1 MAVAESSA
9 DDQPDHGEDLAA
21 ASICTITPTKC
32 QARTRVYSGGKLVA
46 QGFPVDDI
54 SEHLKDENAVI
65 WLDLLAPDRSDLA
78 VLSEEFGLHPLA
90 IEDAWL
96 AHERPKIDRYRSH
109 LFLAAYSVHLDSA
122 SGELT
127 TSELA
132 AFVTSRALITVRKD
146 EGMNIG
152 AVVSLLGRQP
162 RPCVRGRR
170 LSPARPAR
178 QHRGRLLLRRAVA
191 RR

>member
-1 MAVAESSA
+1 MPKGNPMTGLIWRPPRFARE
-9 DDQPDHGEDLAA
+9 
-21 ASICTITPTKC
+21 TPTKC

-54 SEHLKDENAVI
+54 SEHLKDESAVV

-109 LFLAAYSVHLDSA
+109 LFLAAYSGPSFDA
-122 SGELT
+122 T
-127 TSELA
+127 
-132 AFVTSRALITVRKD
+132 
-146 EGMNIG
+146 
-152 AVVSLLGRQP
+152 
-162 RPCVRGRR
+162 
-170 LSPARPAR
+170 RPAS
-178 QHRGRLLLRRAVA
+178 
-191 RR
+191 